1 MIRKKIEKEDWWNE
15 GVSLYGEDFNDWEFI
30 CPACGTVQK
39 LTDFLDLGM
48 NKEKAVSYVGYSC
61 IGRFEKSTKGCD
73 WTLGGLFQIH
83 ELEVEDEEGKTSPIF
98 EFATEE
104 NIEKYKERREKVRNS

>member
-1 MIRKKIEKEDWWNE
+1 MTQEEWWDE
-15 GVSLYGEDFNDWEFI
+15 GVSLYGDDFSDWELI

-39 LTDFLDLGM
+39 PKDFLDMGM
-48 NKEKAVSYVGYSC
+48 SKEESVPYVGFSC

-83 ELEVEDEEGKTSPIF
+83 ELEIVTDTGHKSAFF

-104 NIEKYKERREKVRNS
+104 NIEKYKERRERVRNS